1 MKTPKTG
8 STADRHSVL
17 VQNLGLA
24 IAGGSWRPN
33 SILRLDELEAQHN
46 VSRSVVREA
55 TRVLS
60 SKGMLESRRRLG
72 TVVQPEEC
80 WNLYDPQVIRWR
92 LASSRR
98 LEQLRAL
105 NELRGAI
112 EPQAARLAA
121 ERASWD
127 AGSEMSQAARLWA
140 AGQRGDRD
148 EFLRLDIEF
157 HAAVLQASGN
167 PMFSQ
172 LHNLVAEV
180 LTGRTEQGPMPPL
193 LGDQALQL
201 HVDVASA
208 IQRSE
213 ATAAHCRYEP
223 DRGAVHRGDGR
234 HLVQPPPGG
243 PGSRGSGHGLT
254 DALKSR
260 SDAPGAGVSLRWV
273 WSGSSGR
280 SASCVRV

>member
-1 MKTPKTG
+1 MKTPKMA
-8 STADRHSVL
+8 STADLHSVL
-17 VQNLGLA
+17 VDSLGLA
-24 IAGGSWRPN
+24 IAGGSLATH

-127 AGSEMSQAARLWA
+127 AGSDLVSQAARLWA

-157 HAAVLQASGN
+157 HAAVLHASGN

-180 LTGRTEQGPMPPL
+180 LTGRTEHGLMPQLP
-193 LGDQALQL
+193 DHEALQL

-213 ATAAHCRYEP
+213 AAAAHAAMSRIVEQSTEEMGDIWSSHHQAEP
-223 DRGAVHRGDGR
+223 AVEAAA
-234 HLVQPPPGG
+234 
-243 PGSRGSGHGLT
+243 T
-254 DALKSR
+254 A
-260 SDAPGAGVSLRWV
+260 
-273 WSGSSGR
+273 
-280 SASCVRV
+280 

>member
-1 MKTPKTG
+1 MKTPKAEFP
-8 STADRHSVL
+8 ADLHSVL
-17 VQNLGLA
+17 VENLGLA
-24 IAGGSWRPN
+24 IAEGALAPHA
-33 SILRLDELEAQHN
+33 ILRLDELEEQHN

-72 TVVQPEEC
+72 TVVQPEQC

-127 AGSEMSQAARLWA
+127 AGSDLVSRAARLWA

-180 LTGRTEQGPMPPL
+180 LTGRTEHGLIPHLPNHE
-193 LGDQALQL
+193 ALQL
-201 HVDVASA
+201 HVEVASA

-213 ATAAHCRYEP
+213 ANAAHTAMSRIVEQSTEEMGDIWSSHHQVEP
-223 DRGAVHRGDGR
+223 TMAP
-234 HLVQPPPGG
+234 QPPE
-243 PGSRGSGHGLT
+243 RL
-254 DALKSR
+254 L
-260 SDAPGAGVSLRWV
+260 
-273 WSGSSGR
+273 
-280 SASCVRV
+280 

>member
-1 MKTPKTG
+1 MKTPKAES
-8 STADRHSVL
+8 STDLHSVL

-24 IAGGSWRPN
+24 IAEGTLVPH
-33 SILRLDELEAQHN
+33 SILRLDELESQHN

-72 TVVQPEEC
+72 TVVQPEES
-80 WNLYDPQVIRWR
+80 WNAYDPQVIRWR
-92 LASSRR
+92 LASSKR

-127 AGSEMSQAARLWA
+127 TGSDLVSQAARLWA
-140 AGQRGDRD
+140 AGQQGDQD

-157 HAAVLQASGN
+157 HAAVLLASGN
-167 PMFSQ
+167 LMFSQ
-172 LHNLVAEV
+172 LHNLVTEV
-180 LTGRTEQGPMPPL
+180 LTGRTEHGLMPHLPHHE
-193 LGDQALQL
+193 ALQL

-208 IQRSE
+208 IQRGE
-213 ATAAHCRYEP
+213 ADAAHAAMSRIVEQSTEEM
-223 DRGAVHRGDGR
+223 GDIWAG
-234 HLVQPPPGG
+234 HHVGG
-243 PGSRGSGHGLT
+243 PASPAGQRGVASR
-254 DALKSR
+254 
-260 SDAPGAGVSLRWV
+260 P
-273 WSGSSGR
+273 
-280 SASCVRV
+280 SASEG